1 MVRNLKH
8 RPRLQK
14 YKRESLVWSKQL
26 QSITSSDGYA
36 AAVAASIAFE
46 AEYERQETY
55 IETAEHSAREH
66 ELNDLD
72 DAIITAQNDLD
83 AIDKI
88 DWNIMLN

>member
-1 MVRNLKH
+1 M
-8 RPRLQK
+8 
-14 YKRESLVWSKQL
+14 
-26 QSITSSDGYA
+26 
-36 AAVAASIAFE
+36 AASTAFE
-46 AEYERQETY
+46 AEYERQETD
-55 IETAEHSAREH
+55 IETAERSARER